1 MCMLTRLYAA
11 LLEASRTRISSRR
24 RPLVEIVEMTSA
36 RASGSRTALEYRFTR
51 QLSPPASPP
60 AGRAGE
66 RHRGPGRGQAK
77 TRPESARSTSKS
89 SIRQSFTTKTC
100 RPPPAVNCTSLAP
113 AGDNGNFSSQSK
125 KQNWLR
131 YWSLRRAR
139 SVHAANRMRSCHNAW
154 VLLARA
160 AGRTLLQS
168 GMAVPDR
175 AGRAGQPA
183 LLSSKLSCPAVGQR
197 SARRPASRRPTPA
210 GADAAWPS
218 SHRTPVAITPSLAY
232 AA

>member
-11 LLEASRTRISSRR
+11 LLEASHTRISSRR
-24 RPLVEIVEMTSA
+24 RPLVEMTSA
-36 RASGSRTALEYRFTR
+36 RASGSRTALEYRFIRRLT
-51 QLSPPASPP
+51 PPASPP
-60 AGRAGE
+60 RGASGRA
-66 RHRGPGRGQAK
+66 
-77 TRPESARSTSKS
+77 
-89 SIRQSFTTKTC
+89 
-100 RPPPAVNCTSLAP
+100 PPAVRRKQGPSRRGAP
-113 AGDNGNFSSQSK
+113 
-125 KQNWLR
+125 
-131 YWSLRRAR
+131 RRAASAR
-139 SVHAANRMRSCHNAW
+139 ASPQKPAARHQPSIARRWHLQGITAISLLKARNKIGYGIGPFGVHAANRMRSCHNAW

-183 LLSSKLSCPAVGQR
+183 LLSSKLSCPPAVGQR